1 MTEHGVPSGAEGG
14 STDAA
19 ASMIL
24 ALGGNAIIRSRE
36 HGTLDEQYRNARLTL
51 APVARMIGAGRRVV
65 LTHGNG
71 PIVGNIL
78 LRNEVARNLIP
89 PMPLFVCGADS
100 QGGIGFMLQQVLG
113 NELAR
118 IGAARPVVAVVTQVV
133 VDANDPAFL
142 DPTKPIGP
150 FFSWSDAARIQ
161 RAQQWVMR
169 EDSGR
174 GYRRVVASP
183 EPLEIVETPAIRA
196 LIESGAVVI
205 AAGGGGI
212 PVTRAADGSLRG
224 IDAVVDKDRAAALL
238 GRTLGCR
245 AFVIL
250 TEVPEVVLHYG
261 EPDAAPIRH
270 ASANEMRRWLAE
282 GEFPAGSMGP
292 KIESALHF
300 IDGGGDEVLITSPE
314 SLEAALAG
322 SAGTRITSAGDPTR
336 AEAARGAARIGARS

>member
-1 MTEHGVPSGAEGG
+1 M
-14 STDAA
+14 TDAPL
-19 ASMIL
+19 IL
-24 ALGGNAIIRSRE
+24 ALGGNAIIRARE

-51 APVARMIGAGRRVV
+51 APVARLVAAGRRVV
-65 LTHGNG
+65 ITHGNG

-78 LRNEVARNLIP
+78 LRNEAAKSLIP
-89 PMPLFVCGADS
+89 PMPLHVCDADS

-118 IGAARPVVAVVTQVV
+118 IGAARPVVAVVTQTV
-133 VDANDPAFL
+133 VDPDDPAFL

-150 FFSWSDAARIQ
+150 FFSWSDAVRLRRSQ
-161 RAQQWVMR
+161 GWTMR

-183 EPLEIVETPAIRA
+183 EPREIVETAAIRT
-196 LIESGAVVI
+196 LVESGAVVI

-212 PVTRAADGSLRG
+212 PVTRGPDGALRG

-238 GRTLGCR
+238 GTALGCS

-250 TEVPEVVLHYG
+250 TEVEEVFLRYG

-270 ASANEMRRWLAE
+270 ASPSEMRQHLAD

-292 KIESALHF
+292 KIESALRF
-300 IDGGGDEVLITSPE
+300 LDAGGDEVLITNPE
-314 SLEAALAG
+314 SLEEAIAG
-322 SAGTRITSAGDPTR
+322 RTGTRITPAGD
-336 AEAARGAARIGARS
+336 AARVSSISCR